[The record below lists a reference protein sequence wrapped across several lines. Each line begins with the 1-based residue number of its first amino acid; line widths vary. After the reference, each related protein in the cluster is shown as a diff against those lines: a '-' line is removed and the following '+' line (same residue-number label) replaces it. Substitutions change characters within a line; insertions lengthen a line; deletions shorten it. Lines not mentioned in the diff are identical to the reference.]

1 MKTISSFRGQYFFLS
16 NYFTAPVTYQG
27 ITFQNNEAA
36 FHAMKCP
43 SMAAQFATL
52 PPDQAKKL
60 GRTVQ
65 LRGDWESMKEQIM
78 HEICLAKFTQNKD
91 LGRKLV
97 ATGDAELIE
106 GNTRIHTMTDY
117 EIAKVSTRG
126 LASAIILQAVL
137 DYGALR
143 PPDKEKKRELDK
155 FFSSDWFIE
164 LCDICSIPP
173 QPILRKINNGDF
185 SIPANNLRSTLR

>member
-1 MKTISSFRGQYFFLS
+1 MTYFDTNNRRSIRSADFLLWFYMTYLDTRRAMKKISSFRGQYFFLS

-52 PPDQAKKL
+52 PPDQAKRL

-65 LRGDWESMKEQIM
+65 LRGDWESVKEQIM
-78 HEICLAKFTQNKD
+78 YEICLAKFTQNKD
-91 LGRKLV
+91 LGRMLV

-106 GNTRIHTMTDY
+106 GNTWNDKCWGVCDG
-117 EIAKVSTRG
+117 EGENKLG
-126 LASAIILQAVL
+126 KILMRV
-137 DYGALR
+137 
-143 PPDKEKKRELDK
+143 RE
-155 FFSSDWFIE
+155 E
-164 LCDICSIPP
+164 V
-173 QPILRKINNGDF
+173 R
-185 SIPANNLRSTLR
+185 